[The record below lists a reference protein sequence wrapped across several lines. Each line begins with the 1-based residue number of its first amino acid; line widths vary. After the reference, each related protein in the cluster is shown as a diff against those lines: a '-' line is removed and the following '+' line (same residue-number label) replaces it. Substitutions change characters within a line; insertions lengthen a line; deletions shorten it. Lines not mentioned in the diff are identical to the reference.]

1 MRLCP
6 RKTTTDNTVEVL
18 RTYLTCERK
27 YIFILLMFT
36 AGMMGAY
43 TYNLRGEVF
52 CNAQTVNFVLMAMAL
67 GKGKW
72 SDAAYYLIPIT
83 AYIGGGFVSE
93 LLPAHINKQEMIR
106 WETLLVG
113 FEVIVLFT
121 IGFIPLSMNP
131 HVAQVMINFI
141 ASMQYN
147 TFRQTETMPVATT
160 FCTNHC
166 RLVGIGIANY
176 AKNKNTETLRKG
188 GFSALMILVFVC
200 GAALLTAFCALLEE
214 KAIWMAVIPLVTVFF
229 FLARADFTFEHD
241 RLTETPLGH

>member
-1 MRLCP
+1 
-6 RKTTTDNTVEVL
+6 
-18 RTYLTCERK
+18 
-27 YIFILLMFT
+27 
-36 AGMMGAY
+36 MMGAY

-67 GKGKW
+67 GKGEW
-72 SDAAYYLIPIT
+72 SEAAYYLIPIT

-93 LLPAHINKQEMIR
+93 LLPVYINKRKLIR

-113 FEVIVLFT
+113 LEVIVLFL
-121 IGFIPLSMNP
+121 IGFIPLSVNP
-131 HVAQVMINFI
+131 HVVQVMINFI

-147 TFRQTETMPVATT
+147 TFRQAETMPVSTT

-166 RLVGIGIANY
+166 RMIGTGIANY
-176 AKNKNTETLRKG
+176 AKNKDAETLRKG
-188 GFSALMILVFVC
+188 GFSASMILVFVC
-200 GAALLTAFCALLEE
+200 GAALITAFCALLEE
-214 KAIWMAVIPLVTVFF
+214 KTIWMALIPLITVFF